1 MRALVADNK
10 GRASFAAFAAV
21 AIIAIAGMSL
31 FVFRAVAMGSQA
43 YEVEQGTVFYDT
55 DGAFVQTAAP
65 GTARTSWAGD
75 WTVSCED
82 GSSYELGEHGV
93 LYAEGSDE
101 VVVLGDVWRVA
112 EDGGVA
118 SSTGCTVLDADTGG
132 LYKLADRQYVLAA
145 RQITCEDAGIDTAPY
160 VSVRMDR
167 AGNAWIANHDM
178 NVRTVQPLVLN
189 AGALHFD
196 IANERLQTLGD
207 DGSVVT
213 DVDLSKIGGSTNEYS
228 PLDEAPDDASDGASG
243 STSGVVGGSGGSAS
257 ASGGAGGSSSSSSIA
272 GSTSGSTS
280 GSTGSGS
287 QGSGKN
293 PNAGIA
299 PQLTLTGTSTGVTS
313 VTFDYRVYDPNG
325 TFATVYALISKVSG
339 GEPGQ
344 PEKVLL
350 NAGSTT
356 KTIYGLSPNSVY
368 RITLGYTLYKQDGD
382 GATEKTADFIN
393 VTTKAMGVGVTVPSL
408 SSKSITA
415 RVTTSASYPL
425 DSAELVLY
433 SRGMEVARQAV
444 DTSKASATGGWSTT
458 FANPG
463 DGSFELRLENAVYR
477 GEAVELS
484 ASCTVK
490 NNITHVTTS

>member
-31 FVFRAVAMGSQA
+31 FVFRAVATGSQV

-65 GTARTSWAGD
+65 GTARASWAGD

-82 GSSYELGEHGV
+82 GSSYSLGDHGV

-101 VVVLGDVWRVA
+101 VSVLGDVWRVA
-112 EDGGVA
+112 EDGSVA
-118 SSTGCTVLDADTGG
+118 SSTGRTLLDVDAGG
-132 LYKLADRQYVLAA
+132 LYKLADRWYVLAA
-145 RQITCEDAGIDTAPY
+145 RQIACDDAGIDTAPY

-167 AGNAWIANHDM
+167 AGNAWIANHEM
-178 NVRTVQPLVLN
+178 NVRTVQPLVLA
-189 AGALHFD
+189 AGSMHFD

-207 DGSVVT
+207 DGSVVA
-213 DVDLSKIGGSTNEYS
+213 DVDLSKIGGSTNEYA
-228 PLDEAPDDASDGASG
+228 PLEEVRSDAADDASGQV
-243 STSGVVGGSGGSAS
+243 SGVVGGSAS
-257 ASGGAGGSSSSSSIA
+257 AGGGAGGSSSSSSIA
-272 GSTSGSTS
+272 GSSSGSSS
-280 GSTGSGS
+280 GSTGAGS
-287 QGSGKN
+287 QGSSKN

-299 PQLTLTGTSTGVTS
+299 PQLTLTGTSASVTS

-325 TFATVYALISKVSG
+325 AYATVYALVSKVSG
-339 GEPGQ
+339 GESGQ
-344 PEKVLL
+344 PEKILL

-356 KTIYGLSPNSVY
+356 KTVYGLSPNSVY

-382 GATEKTADFIN
+382 GSVDKTADFIN
-393 VTTKAMGVGVTVPSL
+393 VTTKPMGVGVTVPSL

-425 DSAELVLY
+425 DSADLVLY
-433 SRGMEVARQAV
+433 SGGSEVARQAV
-444 DTSKASATGGWSTT
+444 DTSKASATGGWSTS

-463 DGSFELRLENAVYR
+463 EGSFELRLENAVYR
-477 GEAVELS
+477 GEPVELS

-490 NNITHVTTS
+490 NNITHTTTS